1 MKEQKRAREEERMI
15 ERERDLAACL
25 FNSRLSG
32 IDKNN
37 DDVGGLS
44 EEGCWWS

>member
-15 ERERDLAACL
+15 ERDLAACL